1 MRALPLLSVAALL
14 AALAACG
21 GDTATAPTP
30 AAPLAAGRFDAT
42 FDGGLGGA
50 GTGTAYTYDLSW
62 AAGSPLIWLELRDE
76 RVPERNTLMRF
87 IIHGAGL
94 PPGRH
99 EVGGGAAENPL
110 DAVALEFRAGAAVA
124 DVKFVGFTG
133 SVDVEEAT
141 AAGGVRGTFDVRT
154 GALHAKGRFNAV
166 AAPF

>member
-1 MRALPLLSVAALL
+1 MRALPLLSVAALC
-14 AALAACG
+14 AVLAACG
-21 GDTATAPTP
+21 DATTAP
-30 AAPLAAGRFDAT
+30 APVVQLDTGRFDAT

-62 AAGSPLIWLELRDE
+62 AAGAPLVWLELRDE

-99 EVGGGAAENPL
+99 EVGGPAAENPL
-110 DAVALEFRAGAAVA
+110 DAVALEFRTGATVA
-124 DVKFVGFTG
+124 DVKFTGFTG

-166 AAPF
+166 VAPF

>member
-1 MRALPLLSVAALL
+1 MRALPLLPVAALF

-21 GDTATAPTP
+21 DSTTAPTP
-30 AAPLAAGRFDAT
+30 AAPLAAGRFEAT

-50 GTGTAYTYDLSW
+50 GTGTAYTYNLSW
-62 AAGSPLIWLELRDE
+62 SAGVPLIWLELRDE

-99 EVGGGAAENPL
+99 EVGGTAAENPL
-110 DAVALEFRAGAAVA
+110 DAVALEFRAGATVA
-124 DVKFVGFTG
+124 DVQFVGFTG
-133 SVDVEEAT
+133 TVNVEEAT

-166 AAPF
+166 AAYY

>member
-1 MRALPLLSVAALL
+1 MRALSLLPVAALF

-21 GDTATAPTP
+21 DSTTAPAP
-30 AAPLAAGRFDAT
+30 APPLDPGRFDAT

-50 GTGTAYTYDLSW
+50 GIGTAYTYDLSW

-76 RVPERNTLMRF
+76 RVPTRNTLIRF
-87 IIHGAGL
+87 LIHGAGL

-99 EVGGGAAENPL
+99 AVGGSAAENPL
-110 DAVALEFRAGAAVA
+110 DAVALEFQAGATVA

-133 SVDVEEAT
+133 SVDVEEAN
-141 AAGGVRGTFDVRT
+141 AAGGVRGSFDVRT

-166 AAPF
+166 VGPF